1 MGGIWST
8 NTRPVVSDDAMLV
21 DEPGLPLL
29 AHIDDLPTHS
39 NNGYSHLAFSNDLL
53 DDGSRW
59 KTDGHREKQCM
70 TCGDWIDLG
79 KVDTGEIAL
88 INHEGKRR
96 CLAKVERRNQMQES
110 IEAAEALEDLRRSV
124 TFSPCTRRHSR
135 RVTPLNYFPL
145 TPLSNFSGSASST

>member
-1 MGGIWST
+1 
-8 NTRPVVSDDAMLV
+8 
-21 DEPGLPLL
+21 
-29 AHIDDLPTHS
+29 
-39 NNGYSHLAFSNDLL
+39 
-53 DDGSRW
+53 
-59 KTDGHREKQCM
+59 
-70 TCGDWIDLG
+70 
-79 KVDTGEIAL
+79 VDTGEIAL

-145 TPLSNFSGSASST
+145 TPLSNVSGSASST

>member
-1 MGGIWST
+1 MGGIWSD
-8 NTRPVVSDDAMLV
+8 NTRPVVVDDAMLV

-29 AHIDDLPTHS
+29 ARVDDLPTHS
-39 NNGYSHLAFSNDLL
+39 DNRYSLLAFSNDLL
-53 DDGSRW
+53 NDGSRW

-96 CLAKVERRNQMQES
+96 CLAKVEKRNQMKES
-110 IEAAEALEDLRRSV
+110 IEAADALEDLRRSV
-124 TFSPCTRRHSR
+124 TVSPCTPHHSQR
-135 RVTPLNYFPL
+135 ITPLNHFPL
-145 TPLSNFSGSASST
+145 TPLSVVSSSASS